1 VQERE
6 DELIKQNVDDKKAQV
21 LAHKAA
27 MNAIRREL
35 EKVKDDELEAM
46 RHQCNADLGKQCL
59 LNTHIVTEL

>member
-1 VQERE
+1 M
-6 DELIKQNVDDKKAQV
+6 D
-21 LAHKAA
+21 
-27 MNAIRREL
+27 AIRREL